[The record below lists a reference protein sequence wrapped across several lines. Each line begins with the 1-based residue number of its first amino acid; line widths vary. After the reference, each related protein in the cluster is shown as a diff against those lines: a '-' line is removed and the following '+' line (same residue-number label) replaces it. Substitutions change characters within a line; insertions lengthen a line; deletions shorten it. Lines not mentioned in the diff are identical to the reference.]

1 MWMYVAL
8 AFVAGYYVSQ
18 SNPPVQNE
26 HDNNK
31 SSPDFKMQDK
41 LNPGDGQP
49 YMIDAVNTGSLRNL
63 ANGLSTHKEQKDF
76 ESDNATVTKIASTM
90 MEAQRQRA
98 KMVKAASVAS
108 ERIKLAVHNAERM
121 PHLHTQVVNSG
132 LVHSRTDIYGGG
144 VHSRIQ
150 YSSA

>member
-1 MWMYVAL
+1 MWMCVAL

-108 ERIKLAVHNAERM
+108 ERIKLAVHNAERI

-132 LVHSRTDIYGGG
+132 LVCHDLTLCGPGGKFYDK
-144 VHSRIQ
+144 